1 MRLAIAI
8 SLFVSV
14 SSAAAADAPVTY
26 QDGWTYMTFYQEAD
40 ACRSIMVTSA
50 AQSFVAKGHAAHQA
64 EDKLRSEVI
73 SVLPAMDIPVSNG
86 CYCAVSEVAKSKPYS
101 EYLALGD
108 ISRRLDLVA
117 AKLKES
123 PCADRVQSSQALL
136 QKKEALDAVR
146 LK

>member
-14 SSAAAADAPVTY
+14 ASAADAPVAY
-26 QDGWTYMTFYQEAD
+26 RDGWTYMTFYQEAD
-40 ACRSIMVTSA
+40 ACRSIMVSSA
-50 AQSFVAKGHAAHQA
+50 AQSFLAKGNAAHQVQ
-64 EDKLRSEVI
+64 DKLRSEVI
-73 SVLPAMDIPVSNG
+73 SVLPAMDIPASNG
-86 CYCAVSEVAKSKPYS
+86 CYCAVSEIAKSRPYS

-108 ISRRLDLVA
+108 ISKRLDVVA

-123 PCADRVQSSQALL
+123 PCADRLQSSQALL